1 MCVSDLDKGG
11 EELDSRIKKLIDLT
25 KKKFGLQN
33 YYLQT
38 HEIYR
43 RVNFFSDTV
52 YTLCMEWFPNHE
64 TDEEDGSNPDGT
76 AVIEIDIHTQK
87 FTSAIFVSGKTYAH
101 NGVSFANFTNNDIIK
116 WIEQETGLVYEKQFK
131 LRREE
136 ERELLFMECIDGTAV
151 SPSGF
156 IEVHYD
162 EEGKLTF
169 FSNHG
174 HYPSK
179 EMVLEE
185 TYSLTFEK
193 IEQLAKE
200 QVQLLEYPSYEQK
213 RLFSL
218 FAVEEIYIRNDQ
230 SYTIPYEM
238 FADVNSYREINQTIF
253 WDEPLKQT
261 FDQKELNWNDEVSV
275 EQAYAAEP
283 SPDSFPITMNEKE
296 KCILAVKDLLRQE
309 YSNESGMWVLKT
321 LHREKGYIHAML
333 RAKKQDKRVFQKKL
347 MLMIDPKNFQVVNYM
362 DNKFMLE
369 HFDEF
374 QAPDKITIEKEDAFE
389 KLKDLFELK
398 PYYVYDFDKKRY
410 VLCGKVDCEYSVN
423 ASTGEV
429 IMLDNL

>member
-1 MCVSDLDKGG
+1 M
-11 EELDSRIKKLIDLT
+11 DSRIKELIDRT
-25 KKKFGLQN
+25 KEKFGLHN

-38 HEIYR
+38 HELYR

-52 YTLCMEWFPNHE
+52 YTLCMEWFPNRE
-64 TDEEDGSNPDGT
+64 TVEKDGSNPEGA
-76 AVIEIDIHTQK
+76 AVIEIDLHTQK

-116 WIEQETGLVYEKQFK
+116 WIKQETGLVYEKHFK

-136 ERELLFMECIDGTAV
+136 ERELHFVECIDGISV
-151 SPSGF
+151 SPSGY

-162 EEGKLTF
+162 EDRKLTF

-179 EMVLEE
+179 EMVLDE

-200 QVQLLEYPSYEQK
+200 QVQLLEYPSYEQE
-213 RLFSL
+213 RLFPL

-230 SYTIPYEM
+230 SYTIPFEL
-238 FADVNSYREINQTIF
+238 FVDVNSYQEINQTIF

-261 FDQKELNWNDEVSV
+261 FDQKELNWHDEVSI

-283 SPDSFPITMNEKE
+283 SPDSFPITKDEKE
-296 KCILAVKDLLRQE
+296 KCILGVKELLRQE

-347 MLMIDPKNFQVVNYM
+347 MLMIDPENFQVVNYM
-362 DNKFMLE
+362 DNQFMLE
-369 HFDEF
+369 LFDEF
-374 QAPDKITIEKEDAFE
+374 QAPDKITIEKEEAFE

-429 IMLDNL
+429 MMLDNL

>member
-1 MCVSDLDKGG
+1 MDA
-11 EELDSRIKKLIDLT
+11 RIKELIVRT
-25 KKKFGLQN
+25 KEKFGLRN

-38 HEIYR
+38 YEIYR

-64 TDEEDGSNPDGT
+64 SVDDDGSNPDGT
-76 AVIEIDIHTQK
+76 AVIEIDIHTK
-87 FTSAIFVSGKTYAH
+87 RFTSAIFVRGKTYAH
-101 NGVSFANFTNNDIIK
+101 NGVSFANLTNDDMIK

-131 LRREE
+131 LYKEE
-136 ERELLFMECIDGTAV
+136 ERELHFMECIDGISV
-151 SPSGF
+151 SPSGY

-179 EMVLEE
+179 EMVLIEN
-185 TYSLTFEK
+185 YSLTFEK
-193 IEQLAKE
+193 IEQLAHK
-200 QVQLLEYPSYEQK
+200 QLRLLEYPSYEQK
-213 RLFSL
+213 RLFPL

-230 SYTIPYEM
+230 SYTIPFEM
-238 FADVNSYREINQTIF
+238 FADVNSFREINQTIF

-261 FDQKELNWNDEVSV
+261 FDRKELNWNEEVSV
-275 EQAYAAEP
+275 DQAYAAEP
-283 SPDSFPITMNEKE
+283 SPDSFPLTKDEKE
-296 KCILAVKDLLRQE
+296 NCILAVKDLLRQE
-309 YSNESGMWVLKT
+309 YPNESGMWLLKT
-321 LHREKGYIHAML
+321 FHREKGYIHAML

-347 MLMIDPKNFQVVNYM
+347 MLMIDPKSFQVVNYM

-410 VLCGKVDCEYSVN
+410 VLCGKVDCEYSVK
-423 ASTGEV
+423 ATTGEV